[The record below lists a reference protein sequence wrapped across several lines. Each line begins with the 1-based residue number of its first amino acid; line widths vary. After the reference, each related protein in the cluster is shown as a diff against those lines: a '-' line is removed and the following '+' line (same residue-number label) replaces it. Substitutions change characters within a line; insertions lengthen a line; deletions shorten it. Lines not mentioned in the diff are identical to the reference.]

1 MKPTLFRGAVVNQ
14 EDLYEALKTGQL
26 AAAGLDVTTP
36 EPLPTDHP
44 LLTLK
49 NCGEE
54 MSMYTCICNF
64 LEFLALHHFLSLLV
78 LYSCA
83 ATYWQCHLLHKK
95 RHDGFGSWKP
105 VGGFA
110 GHRHAQ
116 RTPLL
121 VPESDPVSC
130 NQCNINSYRNF

>member
-49 NCGEE
+49 NCGEGT
-54 MSMYTCICNF
+54 SVYTRTCSF
-64 LEFLALHHFLSLLV
+64 LEFLALHHSLSLLV

-83 ATYWQCHLLHKK
+83 ATYWQRHLRHKK
-95 RHDGFGSWKP
+95 RHDGSGSSKP
-105 VGGFA
+105 VGGVA

-116 RTPLL
+116 RAPLL
-121 VPESDPVSC
+121 VPESEPFVLQSV
-130 NQCNINSYRNF
+130 